1 VIPTDAKVLVVIDDR
16 ERSSLVPEELE
27 NSGQIDLRF
36 ERLLVGDYC
45 VDGAVVFER
54 KTASDF
60 ADSLVDGRLF
70 LQASRL
76 AASALRT
83 AYILEGTA
91 LEWSALGPSR
101 EALQGAFITLMLIF
115 DIPVLRSTGPADSAR
130 LIIFAGHQLMRLR
143 DPHHAPYRQR
153 KAKRRRPRQLGVL
166 RGLPGI
172 GPDRAQRMLERFGT
186 LRACFNAS
194 KEQLLEVEGI
204 GPKIAAVIHNLLN

>member
-1 VIPTDAKVLVVIDDR
+1 MPTDAKVLVVIDDR

-60 ADSLVDGRLF
+60 ADSLLDGRLF

-143 DPHHAPYRQR
+143 DPRHAPYRQR

-166 RGLPGI
+166 TRFLHQMVVCAEAGHVRG
-172 GPDRAQRMLERFGT
+172 
-186 LRACFNAS
+186 
-194 KEQLLEVEGI
+194 
-204 GPKIAAVIHNLLN
+204 

>member
-1 VIPTDAKVLVVIDDR
+1 MIPKDAKVLVVIDDR

-143 DPHHAPYRQR
+143 DPHYAPYRQR
-153 KAKRRRPRQLGVL
+153 KAKRRGPLQLGVL

-194 KEQLLEVEGI
+194 KEQLLGVEGI
-204 GPKIAAVIHNLLN
+204 GPKTAAVIHNLLN

>member
-1 VIPTDAKVLVVIDDR
+1 VIPTDGKVLVVIDDR
-16 ERSSLVPEELE
+16 ERSSLVPEELK

-115 DIPVLRSTGPADSAR
+115 DIPVLRSTDPADSAR

-143 DPHHAPYRQR
+143 DPHHAPLQGRPVDR
-153 KAKRRRPRQLGVL
+153 ADRRHDAEGRAEGKAAREG
-166 RGLPGI
+166 RGLSSG
-172 GPDRAQRMLERFGT
+172 RF
-186 LRACFNAS
+186 S
-194 KEQLLEVEGI
+194 
-204 GPKIAAVIHNLLN
+204 